1 MTSLNIATTPEVS
14 RAQAGPVYV
23 AAVTWRQYVVWRKL
37 IWSALSINVAN
48 PILFLFAFGFGM
60 GQFID
65 VMEGVN
71 YLDFVVPGMVAYS
84 AMFAASFEATIG
96 AFTRYFMIKNWDAV
110 LATPVALRELLLGE
124 VLWATLKA
132 MFSGVCVLVV
142 GFLWGGI
149 PSLGGAL
156 LALVVVFVGS
166 VTFACCGLVATA
178 TARGYDFF
186 AYFFTFWV
194 TPMFVFSGVFFSIER
209 FPEFMQWIAWLLP
222 MTHMVTLV
230 RALFVGAPLSG
241 GMVALHLG
249 FLVAMAAVAFWFAAY
264 KVRQRMFD

>member
-1 MTSLNIATTPEVS
+1 MTVTG
-14 RAQAGPVYV
+14 QAAKPQAAPVYV
-23 AAVTWRQYVVWRKL
+23 GAVTWRHYLVWRKL
-37 IWSALSINVAN
+37 IWSALSINVFN

-65 VMEGVN
+65 SMEGVD

-96 AFTRYFMIKNWDAV
+96 AFTRYFMIRNWDAV

-124 VLWATLKA
+124 AFWATCKA
-132 MFSGVCVLVV
+132 MFSGVCVLIV
-142 GFLWGGI
+142 GFVWGGV

-156 LALVVVFVGS
+156 LALVVVFVGAA
-166 VTFACCGLVATA
+166 TFACCGLVATA
-178 TARGYDFF
+178 TAKGYEFF
-186 AYFFTFWV
+186 SYFFTFWV

-209 FPEFMQWIAWLLP
+209 FPEAMQWAAWLLP

-230 RALFVGAPLSG
+230 RALFVGAPLDAG
-241 GMVALHLG
+241 TVVLHLG
-249 FLVAMAAVAFWFAAY
+249 YLIAMAAAAFWFAAY